1 MQVPHAKIRAT
12 SICLPPSNH
21 PCIYL
26 ATTLRSISSPIE
38 PSQPRTLACTHVLVV
53 SYVNAADVPHHPIH
67 DVKLRAKI
75 PENHILFYPKR
86 VSSSVRSSTYIFT
99 QRYRRDAVWSL
110 FLIQVIRRGHCGAFF
125 NGVAWIQ
132 THSIDTISCAIIN
145 YVSVLAQSL
154 VHVVLKQQVD
164 TLVNMYD
171 NRRQIKRLNVV

>member
-38 PSQPRTLACTHVLVV
+38 PSQPRTLACTHVLAV

-86 VSSSVRSSTYIFT
+86 VSSSVQSSTYIFT

-125 NGVAWIQ
+125 SGVAWIQ
-132 THSIDTISCAIIN
+132 THSIDTISCAIKLCFCTRTIP
-145 YVSVLAQSL
+145 SPRGFKTAGR
-154 VHVVLKQQVD
+154 H
-164 TLVNMYD
+164 T
-171 NRRQIKRLNVV
+171 R